1 MKATIEFDL
10 PDEQHAY
17 KAANLASE
25 MSGTIWDLDAFLRSG
40 IKYGREGE
48 EWKTPEAL
56 AAHIRRE
63 DLANIIDR
71 LEC

>member
-1 MKATIEFDL
+1 MKATLEFSL
-10 PDEQHAY
+10 PEEQYAY
-17 KAANLASE
+17 KAANLSSE
-25 MSGTIWDLDAFLRSG
+25 MSGVIWDLDAFLRSG

-63 DLANIIDR
+63 YLANIIDQ

>member
-1 MKATIEFDL
+1 MKATIEFNL

-17 KAANLASE
+17 KAANLSSE
-25 MSGTIWDLDAFLRSG
+25 MSGVLWDLDSFLRSG
-40 IKYGREGE
+40 IKYGPDGDQWE
-48 EWKTPEAL
+48 TAEAL

-63 DLANIIDR
+63 YLSNIIDR

>member
-1 MKATIEFDL
+1 MKATLQFDL

-17 KAANLASE
+17 KAANLSSE
-25 MSGTIWDLDAFLRSG
+25 MSGVIWDLDAFLRSG

-63 DLANIIDR
+63 YLANIIDR

>member
-1 MKATIEFDL
+1 MKATLQFDL
-10 PDEQHAY
+10 PDEQTAY
-17 KAANLASE
+17 KAANLSSE
-25 MSGTIWDLDAFLRSG
+25 MVGVIWDLDAFLRSG

-56 AAHIRRE
+56 AAHIRRTY
-63 DLANIIDR
+63 LADIISR

>member
-1 MKATIEFDL
+1 MKATLEFSL

-17 KAANLASE
+17 KAANLSSE
-25 MSGTIWDLDAFLRSG
+25 MSGVLWDLDAFLRAG

-56 AAHIRRE
+56 AAHIRRTY
-63 DLANIIDR
+63 LADIISR

>member
-1 MKATIEFDL
+1 MKATLEFDL
-10 PDEQHAY
+10 PDENSAY
-17 KAANLASE
+17 KAANLSSE
-25 MSGTIWDLDAFLRSG
+25 MYGVIWDLDAYLRSG

-56 AAHIRRE
+56 AAHIRRTY
-63 DLANIIDR
+63 LADIISR

>member
-1 MKATIEFDL
+1 MKATLEFDL
-10 PDEQHAY
+10 PDENFAY
-17 KAANLASE
+17 KLVNLSSE
-25 MSGTIWDLDAFLRSG
+25 MSGIIWDLDAFLRSG

-56 AAHIRRE
+56 ADHIRRTY
-63 DLANIIDR
+63 LACIISR

>member
-17 KAANLASE
+17 KAANLSSE
-25 MSGTIWDLDAFLRSG
+25 MSGVLWDLDSFLRSG
-40 IKYGREGE
+40 IKYGPDGDQWE
-48 EWKTPEAL
+48 TAEAL

-63 DLANIIDR
+63 YLSNIIDR

>member
-1 MKATIEFDL
+1 MKATIEFSL

-17 KAANLASE
+17 KAANLSSE
-25 MSGTIWDLDAFLRSG
+25 MSGVLWDLDSFLRSG
-40 IKYGREGE
+40 IKYGPDGDQ
-48 EWKTPEAL
+48 WKTAEAL

-63 DLANIIDR
+63 YLSNIIDR